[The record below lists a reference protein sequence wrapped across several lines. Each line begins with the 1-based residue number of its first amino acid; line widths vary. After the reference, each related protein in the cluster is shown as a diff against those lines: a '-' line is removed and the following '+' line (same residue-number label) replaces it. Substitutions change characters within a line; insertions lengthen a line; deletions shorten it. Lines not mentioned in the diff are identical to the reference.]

1 MTENRL
7 RQFLAE
13 LRHVDGLTADKTL
26 FSDGTIDSVGL
37 IALIGFLEQTC
48 GFEIDQ
54 AEVTLENFDSI
65 QRVLDYVANKLNKLK
80 A

>member
-1 MTENRL
+1 MRLTESRL
-7 RQFLAE
+7 RQFLAD
-13 LRHVDGLTADKTL
+13 LRHVERLEADQTL

-48 GFEIDQ
+48 GFEVEQ
-54 AEVTLENFDSI
+54 ADVTLENFDSI
-65 QRVLDYVANKLNKLK
+65 QRVLDYVATKSK